1 MRDTGR
7 RIDVPLAL
15 LTWLAAWLLGQ
26 VVALVVY
33 SAGGYEDVDDV
44 PISVLFVSQLLVWGI
59 FIGAM
64 VLASRRGGTGR
75 FRDDY
80 QFDARGVDLLGVPIG
95 VLSQLVLVPL
105 VYLPLERLWEDV
117 FTEERLTENA
127 KDLVD
132 RASGGSMVLLVLMVC
147 VGAPVVEE
155 LVYRG
160 LVQGSLADRVNPL
173 PAWLAASALFALIHF
188 RPVEYP
194 GLLVIGL
201 VCGACALVTGRL
213 GMAIACH
220 VGFNVTGL
228 LLAWIELTVTRAGLA
243 CPERTIE

>member
-7 RIDVPLAL
+7 RIDVPVAL

-33 SAGGYEDVDDV
+33 SAGGYEDLDDV
-44 PISVLFVSQLLVWGI
+44 PIWVLFVSQLLVWGI
-59 FIGAM
+59 FIAGM
-64 VLASRRGGTGR
+64 VLASKREGTGH
-75 FRDDY
+75 FRADY
-80 QFDARGVDLLGVPIG
+80 QVRARAVDLLGVPIG
-95 VLSQLVLVPL
+95 VLTQLVLVPL
-105 VYLPLERLWEDV
+105 VYLPLETLWQDV

-132 RASGGSMVLLVLMVC
+132 RASGGSMVLLVVMVC
-147 VGAPVVEE
+147 VGAPLVEE

-160 LVQGSLADRVNPL
+160 LLQGSFAARVNHV
-173 PAWLAASALFALIHF
+173 PAVLAASALFAVVHF

-194 GLLVIGL
+194 GLFVIGL

-220 VGFNVTGL
+220 IGFNVTGL
-228 LLAWIELTVTRAGLA
+228 LLALD
-243 CPERTIE
+243 